1 MFWDNVAGIY
11 DIFEKVINKKQIK
24 DLCVHYKGKIPCAI
38 AVAIK

>member
-24 DLCVHYKGKIPCAI
+24 ICAYI
-38 AVAIK
+38 IKVKFHVQLPLQ